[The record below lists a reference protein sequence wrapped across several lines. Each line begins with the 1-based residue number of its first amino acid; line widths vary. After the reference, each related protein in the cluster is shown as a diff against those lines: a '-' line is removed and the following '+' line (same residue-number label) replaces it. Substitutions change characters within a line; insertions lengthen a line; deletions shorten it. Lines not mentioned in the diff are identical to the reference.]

1 MIKSLTVWW
10 AGVQVGVLRIDENG
24 DLAFAYA
31 EAWLADPAARAI
43 SISLPKREEPFN
55 RRETRPFFAGLL
67 PDEGQRVTVAH
78 ALGVSAAND
87 FRLLE
92 QLGGDVAG
100 ALSLWPEGETPPSLK
115 GLAATEPLD
124 DDALVEVLDLLPRRP
139 FLAGDKDIRLSLAG
153 AQQKLPVVLVD
164 GRVAVPAPGQPSTHI
179 LKPPIDRFSGTT
191 ANEAFAMR
199 LASALNLKVAA
210 VEPRRVK
217 DRPYLLI
224 DRYDRAIA
232 ADGGIQ
238 RLHQEDFCQALGLVP
253 EHKYAAEGGPKFRDC
268 FGLVRQACTP
278 PAPATLGLVDA
289 AIFNVL
295 VGNADAHGKNYS
307 LLYQP
312 NGIVLAPLY
321 DLMCTA
327 AYPEIHA
334 KLAMK
339 VGKRARL
346 EEFTPDTWD
355 DFAAEVEVGAPY
367 IRRRV
372 RQLADQA
379 LTAISAV
386 VGCIIAEGFGGEDL
400 DRFAAVVTE
409 RAKTLLAISEAV
421 RQPRPLPI
429 RRNR

>member
-10 AGVQVGVLRIDENG
+10 AAAQVGALRIDEHG
-24 DLAFAYA
+24 DLEFQYGD
-31 EAWLADPAARAI
+31 AWLADPLARPI
-43 SISLPKREEPFN
+43 SISLPKQAEAFN
-55 RRETRPFFAGLL
+55 RRATRPFFAGLL
-67 PDEGQRVTVAH
+67 PEEGQRVAVART
-78 ALGVSAAND
+78 LGVSKAND

-100 ALSLWPEGETPPSLK
+100 ALSLWPEGETPPEPK

-124 DDALVEVLDLLPRRP
+124 DDEFVEVLDLLPRRP

-153 AQQKLPVVLVD
+153 AQQKLPVVLIN

-179 LKPPIDRFSGTT
+179 LKPPIERFEGTT
-191 ANEAFAMR
+191 ENEAFGMR
-199 LASALNLKVAA
+199 LAVALGLKVAA

-224 DRYDRAIA
+224 ERYDRDVG
-232 ADGGIQ
+232 ADGSIR
-238 RLHQEDFCQALGLVP
+238 RLHQEDFCQALGIPP
-253 EHKYAAEGGPKFRDC
+253 ERKYAAEGGPIFRDC

-278 PAPATLGLVDA
+278 PAPAVLGLVDA

-295 VGNADAHGKNYS
+295 IGNADAHGKNFS

-312 NGIVLAPLY
+312 GGIGMAPLY

-339 VGKRARL
+339 VGKRATL

-355 DFAAEVEVGAPY
+355 DFAGEVEVGAPY
-367 IRRRV
+367 VRGRARRF
-372 RQLADQA
+372 ADQA
-379 LTAISAV
+379 LASIPGV
-386 VGCIIAEGFGGEDL
+386 VETLAGEGFGGATL
-400 DRFAAVVTE
+400 DKFAELVSE
-409 RAKTLLAISEAV
+409 RAKTLVAISDGV
-421 RQPRPLPI
+421 RQPRPRPT
-429 RRNR
+429 RQRV

>member
-10 AGVQVGVLRIDENG
+10 AGAQVGALRIDKHG
-24 DLAFAYA
+24 DLEFVYA
-31 EAWLADPAARAI
+31 EAWLADPQARAI
-43 SISLPKREEPFN
+43 SISLPKQSEPFN
-55 RRETRPFFAGLL
+55 RRQTRPFFAGVL
-67 PDEGQRVTVAH
+67 PDEGQRDTVAQ
-78 ALGVSAAND
+78 ALGVSVAND

-92 QLGGDVAG
+92 QLGGDIAG
-100 ALSLWPEGETPPSLK
+100 ALSLWPEGEIPPSPK
-115 GLAATEPLD
+115 GIAATAPLD
-124 DDALVEVLDLLPRRP
+124 DDAFVEVLDLLPRRP
-139 FLAGDKDIRLSLAG
+139 FLAGDKDLRLSLAG
-153 AQQKLPVVLVD
+153 AQQKLPVVLIN
-164 GRVAVPAPGQPSTHI
+164 GKVAVPAPGQPSTHI
-179 LKPPIDRFSGTT
+179 IKPPITRFSGTT
-191 ANEAFAMR
+191 ENEAFAMR
-199 LASALNLKVAA
+199 LAAALNLNVAA

-224 DRYDRAIA
+224 ERYDRAVM
-232 ADGGIQ
+232 ADGVIE
-238 RLHQEDFCQALGLVP
+238 RMHQEDFCQALGIAP
-253 EHKYAAEGGPKFRDC
+253 ERKYAAEGGPIFRDC

-307 LLYQP
+307 LLYKP

-327 AYPEIHA
+327 AYPELHA

-355 DFAAEVEVGAPY
+355 EFAREVDVGAPY
-367 IRRRV
+367 VRRRAG
-372 RQLADQA
+372 QFAEQA
-379 LTAISAV
+379 LAAIPAV
-386 VGCIIAEGFGGEDL
+386 AGTIAAEGFGGADL
-400 DRFAAVVTE
+400 SRFAEVLSE
-409 RAKTLLAISEAV
+409 RAKTLVAISAGE
-421 RQPRPLPI
+421 RQPRPPPI